1 MGTIFAGWKKA
12 VFWNAANGVVVQKN
26 ILSTDHSD
34 LPFENIKKE
43 TPTGSAFGGK
53 MFPII
58 VGFLTDDG
66 NAQLETWTEDNTLIN
81 LAVYS
86 KGGRQVIAQQAEEVQ
101 YVPEVGVDARTGL
114 EAHRVEYE
122 TIGFDPD
129 VIWKQNVAEG
139 ITFAANVGEIILPIE
154 GVTWTVAA
162 DYTTADGDLTVTAY
176 DYAGDPVATSTQALS
191 AGRVSTSI
199 TTPADTWK
207 IEIDLVGAGAS
218 VPSNVSMRGDG
229 KSEYTEN

>member
-12 VFWNAANGVVVQKN
+12 VFWNAATGVVVQKN

-34 LPFENIKKE
+34 FPHENIKKE
-43 TPTGSAFGGK
+43 TPTGSAFGGRI
-53 MFPII
+53 FPII

-66 NAQLETWTEDNTLIN
+66 NAQLEAWTKNNTPIN
-81 LAVYS
+81 LAVFTN
-86 KGGRQVIAQQAEEVQ
+86 GRQIVARQAEEIQ

-122 TIGFDPD
+122 TVGFDPD
-129 VIWKQNVAEG
+129 VIQKKNVAEG
-139 ITFAANVGEIILPIE
+139 ITFAANVGEIVLPIE

-176 DYAGDPVATSTQALS
+176 DYAGNPVATSTQALS